1 MNNNGKIITVAETAN
16 YYKNVSV
23 DEDTLILQN
32 VLYMCAYSMTGIL
45 ALLGNIIV
53 VYVVFSLPNMRTFVH
68 ILLANM
74 AASDIVCAV
83 SFFTGLVLCSDSII
97 NVGGNGYCVANKAI
111 QLLTFQ
117 VTSFT
122 MTVIALDRW
131 LSVFFPFRHNEIKQ
145 QCHRLT
151 KVIVGIWIASLAI
164 ILVSSP
170 SLAYQSY
177 FTSNGLIKCEMSK
190 VFQLFGSSLKIER
203 IQLLIANLAHF
214 WIPLSIITVAYGS
227 ITLKGNSKSTLNKI
241 FPNNPTNHII
251 L

>member
-1 MNNNGKIITVAETAN
+1 MNNSGKIITVAEADN
-16 YYKNVSV
+16 YYENVSMDGDNLV
-23 DEDTLILQN
+23 LQN
-32 VLYMCAYSMTGIL
+32 VVYLCAYSLAGIL

-53 VYVVFSLPNMRTFVH
+53 VYVVFRLPDMRTFVH

-74 AASDIVCAV
+74 AASDIVCAL
-83 SFFTGLVLCSDSII
+83 SFFTGLILCSDSII
-97 NVGGNGYCVANKAI
+97 TVGGNGYCVANKAI

-177 FTSNGLIKCEMSK
+177 FGSNGLIQCEEST
-190 VFQLFGSSLKIER
+190 VFQVFGSTVETAKT
-203 IQLLIANLAHF
+203 QLLIANLAHF
-214 WIPLSIITVAYGS
+214 WIPLSIITVAYGA
-227 ITLKGNSKSTLNKI
+227 IILKGNSNSTLNKI
-241 FPNNPTNHII
+241 FLTNSSFSVET
-251 L
+251 